1 MYMFRDRVD
10 AGRRLAEALSKYR
23 DQPVVVFALPRG
35 GVVLGAEAAR
45 FLDAPLDLIV
55 VRKIGHPDAPEYAI
69 GAVAEDGYVVTN
81 PDETRFIDPAWLN
94 DAASAEWR
102 EAQRRRRLFVG
113 ARQHI
118 PAKDKIAILV
128 DDGLATG
135 LTMEAAIHAV
145 RKRRPRSVVV
155 AVPVAASETAAKIK
169 RHVDDLIV
177 LHIPPLLEAIG
188 DFYQD
193 FTQVT
198 DEEVVTLMKSFS
210 PSSSM
215 TA

>member
-1 MYMFRDRVD
+1 MFRDRVD
-10 AGRRLAEALSKYR
+10 AGRRLAEALSEYK

-35 GVVLGAEAAR
+35 GVVLGAEVAR

-55 VRKIGHPDAPEYAI
+55 VRKIGHPNAPEYAI
-69 GAVAEDGYVVTN
+69 GAVAEDGYVLTN
-81 PDETRFIDPAWLN
+81 PDETKFIDLTWLN

-113 ARQHI
+113 ARQCI
-118 PAKDKIAILV
+118 SAKDKIAILV

-135 LTMEAAIHAV
+135 LTMEAAIHEV
-145 RKRRPRSVVV
+145 RKRRPRSLVV

-169 RHVDDLIV
+169 RHVDELIV
-177 LHIPPLLEAIG
+177 LQIPPLLQAIG
-188 DFYQD
+188 AFYQD
-193 FTQVT
+193 FAQVT
-198 DEEVVTLMKSFS
+198 DEEVITLMKSFS
-210 PSSSM
+210 HPSSM